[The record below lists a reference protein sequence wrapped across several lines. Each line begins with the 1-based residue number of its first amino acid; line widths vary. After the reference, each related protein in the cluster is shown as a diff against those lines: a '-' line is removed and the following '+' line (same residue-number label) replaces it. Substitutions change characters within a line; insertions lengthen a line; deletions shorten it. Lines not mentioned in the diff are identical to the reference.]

1 MKEKPFPA
9 SSSPSKG
16 SKNIG
21 IWIRVSTEDQAQGES
36 PQHHEHRARAYA
48 ESKGWHVQEV
58 YDLAGVSGKSVME
71 HPEARRM
78 LADVKRGH
86 ISGLIFSKLARL
98 ARNTRELLDFS
109 DIFRAHNAD
118 LVSLQESIDTSTP
131 AGRLFYTMIAAMAQ
145 WEREEI
151 ADRVSASVTVR
162 AKLGKP
168 LNQMSPYGY
177 HWQDKKLV
185 PHPEQAPVRKLAY
198 ELFLSHRRKGVVA
211 KMLNERGYRT
221 STNCKWS
228 DMGVGRILVDPTAKG
243 VHQYN
248 TSRKVGVWA
257 SEPRPESDWITVPV
271 EPIVPETLWNQVNQ
285 IIEEQTKLAKRPGK
299 KPAHLFAGLAVCH
312 CGAKMYVPSNTPKY
326 VCLECRNKIPITDLE
341 GIFYDELKAF
351 FTNPEAIARHLQNAA
366 QNLIEKQQLLQVQ
379 KSEIAK
385 VREQMKQTHELYL
398 ARQISVEGFGDIYK
412 PLEERLTALQ
422 TELPKLEAEVDALK
436 VNNVSADEVL
446 SEANQLY
453 ARWPELPVEDKR
465 KIVEGIL
472 EKAVIGP
479 GDEIELTLSYLPT
492 SEEMLNSQQRL
503 RAG

>member
-1 MKEKPFPA
+1 
-9 SSSPSKG
+9 
-16 SKNIG
+16 
-21 IWIRVSTEDQAQGES
+21 
-36 PQHHEHRARAYA
+36 
-48 ESKGWHVQEV
+48 
-58 YDLAGVSGKSVME
+58 
-71 HPEARRM
+71 
-78 LADVKRGH
+78 
-86 ISGLIFSKLARL
+86 
-98 ARNTRELLDFS
+98 
-109 DIFRAHNAD
+109 
-118 LVSLQESIDTSTP
+118 
-131 AGRLFYTMIAAMAQ
+131 
-145 WEREEI
+145 
-151 ADRVSASVTVR
+151 
-162 AKLGKP
+162 
-168 LNQMSPYGY
+168 
-177 HWQDKKLV
+177 
-185 PHPEQAPVRKLAY
+185 
-198 ELFLSHRRKGVVA
+198 
-211 KMLNERGYRT
+211 
-221 STNCKWS
+221 
-228 DMGVGRILVDPTAKG
+228 
-243 VHQYN
+243 
-248 TSRKVGVWA
+248 
-257 SEPRPESDWITVPV
+257 
-271 EPIVPETLWNQVNQ
+271 
-285 IIEEQTKLAKRPGK
+285 
-299 KPAHLFAGLAVCH
+299 
-312 CGAKMYVPSNTPKY
+312 MYVPSNTPKY

-492 SEEMLNSQQRL
+492 SEEMLNTQQRL